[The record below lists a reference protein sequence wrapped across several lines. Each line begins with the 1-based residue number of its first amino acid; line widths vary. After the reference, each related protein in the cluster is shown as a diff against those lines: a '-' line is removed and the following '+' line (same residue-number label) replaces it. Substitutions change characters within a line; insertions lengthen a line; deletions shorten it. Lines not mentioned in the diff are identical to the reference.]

1 MSLLCPVTLPHLSR
15 TPESNWVE
23 ENIGQLSEKRAEGA
37 QVCFVTC
44 FLTERPYYRRRD
56 VGRRKS
62 EVWGLMSV
70 FPQLGPENTMMSF
83 EKAVENGV
91 FGLET
96 DVYLR

>member
-15 TPESNWVE
+15 TPESDWVE

-44 FLTERPYYRRRD
+44 FLTELRRRD

-62 EVWGLMSV
+62 EVRGLMSV